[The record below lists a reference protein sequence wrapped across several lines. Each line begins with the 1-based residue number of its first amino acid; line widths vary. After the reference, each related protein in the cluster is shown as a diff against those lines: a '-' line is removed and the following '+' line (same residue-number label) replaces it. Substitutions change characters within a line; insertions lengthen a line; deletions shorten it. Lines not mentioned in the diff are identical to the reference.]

1 MNSFIVGIIAVIAG
15 LFAAILFGRPQGKPD
30 QSLPPIEQ
38 VESPPAPAAAPV
50 ASVAAPN
57 PPNAAP
63 AIADPWVDAPAA
75 ATPIAA
81 LPIRELP
88 ARTESIMV
96 ESMTTGLA
104 TASPAV
110 RAAAMA
116 AVGTVGARSMPPF
129 AAIHD
134 PKRPST
140 PDLQDL
146 SQEIIS
152 LGTAQKLSNVPQL
165 LQYRKHDDPLIRC
178 YVAHAIGNIA
188 AAHTVKSE
196 IQSTIPF
203 LGELAAD
210 QDSEVRQMAIR
221 ALSRIQS
228 PDVLPYLEKSLVVAT
243 GAAKVSAIATIAKLK
258 SPSGKG

>member
-15 LFAAILFGRPQGKPD
+15 IFAAILFGRPQGKSD
-30 QSLPPIEQ
+30 QSLPQIAQ
-38 VESPPAPAAAPV
+38 VELPPAPAVPAAPV
-50 ASVAAPN
+50 ATTKPS
-57 PPNAAP
+57 NALP
-63 AIADPWVDAPAA
+63 EIADPWVDSSAS
-75 ATPIAA
+75 ATPIAT

-88 ARTESIMV
+88 ANGAVMA
-96 ESMTTGLA
+96 ESMTTGLP

-116 AVGTVGARSMPPF
+116 AVGTAGARSMPPF

-140 PDLQDL
+140 PDLEDL

-152 LGTAQKLSNVPQL
+152 LGTTQKLSNVPRL
-165 LQYRKHDDPLIRC
+165 LQYRQHDDPLIRC
-178 YVAHAIGNIA
+178 YVAYALGNIA

-210 QDSEVRQMAIR
+210 QDTEVRQMAIR

-228 PDVLPYLEKSLVVAT
+228 PDVLPYLEKSLV
-243 GAAKVSAIATIAKLK
+243 GASGPVKAVVIAAIQKLK
-258 SPSGKG
+258 SQSGMA

>member
-15 LFAAILFGRPQGKPD
+15 LFAAILFGRPQGKSD
-30 QSLPPIEQ
+30 QSVPPSIEQ
-38 VESPPAPAAAPV
+38 VESPPAPVLPAASGV
-50 ASVAAPN
+50 ATN

-63 AIADPWVDAPAA
+63 KIADPWVDAPVA

-88 ARTESIMV
+88 ARTESTMV
-96 ESMTTGLA
+96 ESMTTGLNQ
-104 TASPAV
+104 ASPAV

-116 AVGTVGARSMPPF
+116 AVGSVSARSMPPF

-146 SQEIIS
+146 SQEIVS

-188 AAHTVKSE
+188 AAHTLKSE
-196 IQSTIPF
+196 VQSTIPF

-228 PDVLPYLEKSLVVAT
+228 PDVLPYLEKSLVGAA
-243 GAAKVSAIATIAKLK
+243 GAAKASAIAAIAKLK
-258 SPSGKG
+258 SLSGTV

>member
-15 LFAAILFGRPQGKPD
+15 LFAAILFGRPQGKSD
-30 QSLPPIEQ
+30 QSLPPIAR
-38 VESPPAPAAAPV
+38 VESPPTPAVPV
-50 ASVAAPN
+50 ASPK
-57 PPNAAP
+57 PPNAP
-63 AIADPWVDAPAA
+63 TEIADPWIDATAA

-96 ESMTTGLA
+96 ESMTTGLN

-146 SQEIIS
+146 SQEIVS
-152 LGTAQKLSNVPQL
+152 LGTAQKLSNVPKL

-178 YVAHAIGNIA
+178 YVAHALGNIA

-210 QDSEVRQMAIR
+210 QAIEVRQMAIR

-228 PDVLPYLEKSLVVAT
+228 PDVLPYLEKSLI
-243 GAAKVSAIATIAKLK
+243 GASGPVKASAIAAIAKLK
-258 SPSGKG
+258 SPSGTV

>member
-1 MNSFIVGIIAVIAG
+1 MNSFIVGIIAIIAG
-15 LFAAILFGRPQGKPD
+15 IFAAILFGRPQGKSD
-30 QSLPPIEQ
+30 QSLPRIAQ
-38 VESPPAPAAAPV
+38 VESPPAAAGPAAPV
-50 ASVAAPN
+50 TTTKPS
-57 PPNAAP
+57 NALP
-63 AIADPWVDAPAA
+63 EIADPWVDSS
-75 ATPIAA
+75 ATPIAT

-88 ARTESIMV
+88 ANGAEAMTV
-96 ESMTTGLA
+96 ESMTAELP

-116 AVGTVGARSMPPF
+116 AVGTAGARSMPPF

-152 LGTAQKLSNVPQL
+152 LGTTQKLSNVPRL
-165 LQYRKHDDPLIRC
+165 LQYRQHDDPLIRC
-178 YVAHAIGNIA
+178 YVAHALGNIA

-210 QDSEVRQMAIR
+210 QDPEVRQMAIR

-228 PDVLPYLEKSLVVAT
+228 PDVLPYLEKSLV
-243 GAAKVSAIATIAKLK
+243 GASEPVKAAVIAAIQKLK
-258 SPSGKG
+258 SQSGVA

>member
-15 LFAAILFGRPQGKPD
+15 LFAAILFGRPQGKSD
-30 QSLPPIEQ
+30 QSLPPIAQ
-38 VESPPAPAAAPV
+38 VESPPAPATPV
-50 ASVAAPN
+50 ASPK
-57 PPNAAP
+57 PPNAP
-63 AIADPWVDAPAA
+63 TEIADPWIDATAA

-96 ESMTTGLA
+96 ESMTTGLN

-146 SQEIIS
+146 SQEIVS
-152 LGTAQKLSNVPQL
+152 LGTAQKLSNVPKL

-178 YVAHAIGNIA
+178 YVAHALGNIA

-210 QDSEVRQMAIR
+210 QAIEVRQMAIR

-228 PDVLPYLEKSLVVAT
+228 PDVLPYLEKSLI
-243 GAAKVSAIATIAKLK
+243 GASGPVKASAIAAIAKLK
-258 SPSGKG
+258 SPSGTV